1 MSTITLRATKGSPL
15 TNTEVDNN
23 FSNLNTDKIESTYSG
38 ALNSLTGG
46 SAITTVSSTTGITTG
61 AWKATTISPLYGGT
75 GVAQASASST
85 LTISG
90 AYGTTLTVSGTT
102 SLTLP
107 TSGTLATLAGTET
120 LTNKTLTFPSIDNTK
135 LGYSTTATAAGTTT
149 LSSTSNNQQFFT
161 GSTTQTVHLPD
172 TSTLVAGVSY
182 TIVNQSSGVVTVR
195 TTSGTNLVFA
205 VPASTQATFT
215 CISTASNAA
224 ASWYYNAGA
233 SAGSTSIITL
243 GTITTG
249 TWNATGI
256 TVPYGGTGLSS
267 ATAYAVLCG
276 GTTSTGAFQ
285 SIASVGASGTV
296 LTSNG
301 AGALPTFQTAGG
313 GVTVSDDTSTNSNS
327 RYPLFTS
334 ATSGSVSTTNVS
346 STKLYYNPSTGT
358 LNATNF
364 NSLSDETLKSNITPI
379 VNATAIVRALN
390 GVEFDW
396 TDTGDKSSGV
406 IAQQL
411 ETVLPHLVNTNEDG
425 IKSVNYQ
432 GITAYLIEAFKEFDQ
447 RLQNLEAK

>member
-23 FSNLNTDKIESTYSG
+23 FSNLNTDKLESGYAG
-38 ALNSLTGG
+38 AMNSLTGG
-46 SAITTVSSTTGITTG
+46 SSIVTVSSSTGITTG

-90 AYGTTLTVSGTT
+90 AYGTTFTVGATT

-107 TSGTLATLAGTET
+107 ASGTLATLAGSES
-120 LTNKTLTFPSIDNTK
+120 LTNKK
-135 LGYSTTATAAGTTT
+135 LGSLTTNGLVTTSGSDGSLSVTTT
-149 LSSTSNNQQFFT
+149 L
-161 GSTTQTVHLPD
+161 G
-172 TSTLVAGVSY
+172 VA
-182 TIVNQSSGVVTVR
+182 T
-195 TTSGTNLVFA
+195 
-205 VPASTQATFT
+205 
-215 CISTASNAA
+215 
-224 ASWYYNAGA
+224 
-233 SAGSTSIITL
+233 
-243 GTITTG
+243 
-249 TWNATGI
+249 
-256 TVPYGGTGLSS
+256 GGTGASS
-267 ATAYAVLCG
+267 QTAYAVLCG

-285 SIASVGASGTV
+285 SIASVGSSGNV

-301 AGALPTFQTAGG
+301 ASALPTFQALPAT
-313 GVTVSDDTSTNSNS
+313 GVTVSNDTTSNANTYYPLLSNNTITGTLTAATTST
-327 RYPLFTS
+327 
-334 ATSGSVSTTNVS
+334 
-346 STKLYYNPSTGT
+346 TKLYFNPSTGT

-364 NSLSDETLKSNITPI
+364 NSLSDETLKSNVVPI
-379 VNATAIVRALN
+379 VNATAVVRLLQ

-411 ETVLPHLVNTNEDG
+411 EGVLPHLVNTNEDG

-447 RLQNLEAK
+447 RLQKLEE